1 MFSERSL
8 RGPIWWEAGAR
19 GKQISSRPISS
30 LIWPYRGNNEPLRCC
45 LSPTRDLSPPP
56 TNLHSQTVCFAFT
69 YTYNLKESFRS
80 WIRSAPPPPPSLQ
93 DFYWSFPHQWCRMM
107 SFLWTQTRK
116 KKSFI
121 LELEVAKSFICNA
134 VLVVQPLWSKQP
146 LGSHVVY
153 IIIIDFRRRDYT
165 SALDMVMFSSTS
177 ARQLMSDRATP
188 PSLLP
193 HADVSSESQQEIIR
207 LYESVLRF
215 SQTSPLPVNGSC
227 SALYHRH
234 PRSRADTSAWGKA
247 PRETSVTRRWMEMYQ
262 HWINTP
268 NNFPPS
274 LPHRNRCCSSVVF
287 SLPWCN
293 VVPLLFIYPLI
304 PVLVLSGCGYWMLRA
319 VELARMYV

>member
-8 RGPIWWEAGAR
+8 RGPVWWEAGER

-30 LIWPYRGNNEPLRCC
+30 LIWPYRGNNEPLHCC
-45 LSPTRDLSPPP
+45 LSPTPDLSPPP

-69 YTYNLKESFRS
+69 YTYDLKESFRS
-80 WIRSAPPPPPSLQ
+80 WISPRHPPASRFLLVLSASVV
-93 DFYWSFPHQWCRMM
+93 PHHELPLD
-107 SFLWTQTRK
+107 SNKK

-121 LELEVAKSFICNA
+121 LELEVAQSFICNA

-177 ARQLMSDRATP
+177 ARQLMSGKATP

-234 PRSRADTSAWGKA
+234 PRSRADTSARGKA

-274 LPHRNRCCSSVVF
+274 LPHRNRCYSSVVF